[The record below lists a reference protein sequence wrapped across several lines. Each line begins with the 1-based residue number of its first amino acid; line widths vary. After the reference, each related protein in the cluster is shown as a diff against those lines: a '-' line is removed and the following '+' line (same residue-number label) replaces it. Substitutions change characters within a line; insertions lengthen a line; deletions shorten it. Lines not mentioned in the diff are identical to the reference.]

1 MKRALWRWFAAV
13 ALAMG
18 LATAA
23 HAASRAVTIQVN
35 DPSGKPVAGA
45 RVMVAADEMDAVG
58 TTNAQ
63 GRIRFATSSA
73 SIEVT
78 AQKDGVKATVVSA
91 SAEIAVTLGGGSK

>member
-1 MKRALWRWFAAV
+1 
-13 ALAMG
+13 
-18 LATAA
+18 
-23 HAASRAVTIQVN
+23 
-35 DPSGKPVAGA
+35 
-45 RVMVAADEMDAVG
+45 MVAADEMDAVG